1 LFLCTI
7 CFFGFYIPD
16 FDLGLEGSRSRL
28 PSLDSQ
34 EMGGVLWHALTVQLP
49 SLHYSVSG
57 GAQPPSQTDGPE
69 LGKPRKM
76 TEKLLFSD
84 GFTYSYGYIKPQV
97 PLPRLCGHQLDL
109 AS

>member
-1 LFLCTI
+1 
-7 CFFGFYIPD
+7 
-16 FDLGLEGSRSRL
+16 
-28 PSLDSQ
+28 
-34 EMGGVLWHALTVQLP
+34 MGGVLWHALTVQLP

>member
-1 LFLCTI
+1 MFLCTI
-7 CFFGFYIPD
+7 CFFVFYIPD

-57 GAQPPSQTDGPE
+57 GAQPPSQTDGPA

-76 TEKLLFSD
+76 TEKLLF
-84 GFTYSYGYIKPQV
+84 QM
-97 PLPRLCGHQLDL
+97 DL
-109 AS
+109 HTPMVT